1 MSHRE
6 ESASQKTGKSARA
19 TPPAP
24 AGPPPLAPAWRLRRR
39 RAWWFLAGLA
49 LAGLASVWFC
59 WLQPPGPVGP
69 PREGLTALR
78 SWWRPVERN
87 AHRRLPLVPSVNLN
101 GCFFTNQLGWVVGGD
116 GVILHTRDAGRSWQ
130 VQTNI
135 AWGAMPDAP
144 MTRWNLAQSVAAQT
158 SGPKDGPANDGKAGP
173 APVRNPNL
181 AGTKE
186 VPPDYEQ
193 GPPARAA
200 TPASGAARPR
210 APQDLNGVWF
220 ADDRQGWAVG
230 ALGTILHTTDGGQ
243 SWTAQATPTAE
254 SLSSLTFVDLQN
266 GWVVGSGGTV
276 LRTDDSGQTW
286 TIHSTQSSAWLD
298 AVTFLDTRRGWAVGG
313 GGLVLHTLDG
323 GLSWTNQSLPAG
335 LSGLRLHAVA
345 FVNADQGW
353 AVGRTGA
360 ILHTANGGQTW
371 AAHGAEEVDGL
382 GFPFNAVCFMDSRH
396 GWVAGEGGVIRH
408 TSDGGQTWRE
418 QRSNT
423 KVALRAIRFVDT
435 RRGWAVGGEGA
446 ILRTTDGGQT
456 WTACTANLTGTLA
469 TLALEDDRHAWVA
482 GEDGVLLR
490 TEDSGATWTSH
501 PSGTEEILT
510 ALTFLDAQRG
520 WLAGWNGTLRQT
532 LDGGR
537 TWQERSA
544 DTLADLWSLTFVDEQ
559 RAWIVGDG
567 GTILHSADGGQT
579 WSPQTSGVKA
589 TLFSVTFADASH
601 GWVAGET
608 GTLLATTDGGRTW
621 ALQSAGTKE
630 DLRRVV
636 FAGVERGWAVG
647 RRGTI
652 LHTSNG
658 GQTWTPQRSGTEAH
672 LFSAAF
678 ADVNRGWVV
687 GAGGAIRH
695 TSDGGQTWQAQP
707 TETRADLATVAFLD
721 GRRGWAAGSG
731 GVVLRTDNGGRTWT
745 DPRRY
750 RRYPAALFYPSL
762 LAAGFLAW
770 WGFRRPDQ
778 DQTGPEPV
786 RSIADHAVSDRPLTS
801 GDFDALNFG
810 PLAEG
815 IANYLRNAKTTGPLT
830 LAITGDWGSGKSS
843 LMGLLKE
850 KLEAQGFRPV
860 WFNAWHHQ
868 QEEQLLAAL
877 LDSIRRQAVPSWLSL
892 AGVQFRMRL
901 IQERLRRGWVGVLL
915 GTAACAMLAAVIA
928 NLGGDWKA
936 WLDSLA
942 QSSWP
947 VLAGKLAVAA
957 GALAALFKGVQ
968 GLKAFGVDPARLLA
982 SVTDKARLSDLGA
995 QTSFRHRFAQEFREV
1010 TTALQPRTMTVFI
1023 DDLDRCEPAQV
1034 MQVMQAL
1041 NFLSSS
1047 GECFLVVGMEEAAVT
1062 NCVAVSLKEQF
1073 DVKEGRELAAEDRVK
1088 RRWDYAQLWME
1099 KLIQI
1104 RIPVPSP
1111 NDSQFK
1117 ALLTGAKAA
1126 RAQTEWAGLLAGL
1139 KARTAHAWQTVRPIT
1154 LAAAVLALAAGGY
1167 YGVDRLIAAKA
1178 GRPAGNAHAKPPA
1191 PIAWSSNSVIAPER
1205 LQGILLESPQG
1216 LTGTALLGDANFTN
1230 WVATQHWTVKL
1241 DFEPREFAPA
1251 APQPATAVT
1260 PEPLPARTD
1269 TRQRERGLITGAGV
1283 SAVQTGQT
1291 DHSGWWVAGL
1301 GLLALVILGGPRL
1314 VQQLHQQVQDSED
1327 FRDAL
1332 ARWSEHICE
1341 AHPTPRAAKRLVN
1354 KLRFY
1359 AMVMRALR
1367 GIGIGADVP
1376 ENAIVA
1382 FGALEEQLA
1391 TGVLPPLAQRKRPAE
1406 AAAADKQAADV
1417 MALDESLARHPELFR
1432 YLRATVGTSATT
1444 KPAASMPA
1452 K

>member
-1 MSHRE
+1 MSNLEDPGRF
-6 ESASQKTGKSARA
+6 KTRKAAGPPL
-19 TPPAP
+19 TPPAATGGKP
-24 AGPPPLAPAWRLRRR
+24 QSPPWRLNRRR
-39 RAWWFLAGLA
+39 TRWFLAGLA
-49 LAGLASVWFC
+49 LAGLAGMWFC

-69 PREGLTALR
+69 PRARWWAPR
-78 SWWRPVERN
+78 SWVQPIERN
-87 AHRRLPLVPSVNLN
+87 AHRRLALVPSVSLN
-101 GCFFTNQLGWVVGGD
+101 GCFFTNHLGWVVGD
-116 GVILHTRDAGRSWQ
+116 SGVILHTRDGGRSWQ

-135 AWGAMPDAP
+135 VWGEMPDART
-144 MTRWNLAQSVAAQT
+144 TRVDSSQGLAAQT
-158 SGPKDGPANDGKAGP
+158 SGQKDAKADDGKAGL

-193 GPPARAA
+193 GPPGMASAPA
-200 TPASGAARPR
+200 TGAARPR

-220 ADDRQGWAVG
+220 ADERLGWAVG

-243 SWTAQATPTAE
+243 SWAAQSTDTAE
-254 SLSSLTFVDLQN
+254 VLGSVTFVDTQK
-266 GWVVGSGGTV
+266 GWVVGSGGAL
-276 LRTDDSGQTW
+276 LRTDDGGRTWTTKLMRQSGRLVSITFVDAQRGWMVEWGGTVLHTTDGGQSWTNQLIRGGVRLDSIAFANAERGWIAGSEGTILHTADGGQTW
-286 TIHSTQSSAWLD
+286 NAQFTNRTVSLSSVSFVD
-298 AVTFLDTRRGWAVGG
+298 ARHGWAVGMG
-313 GGLVLHTLDG
+313 G
-323 GLSWTNQSLPAG
+323 
-335 LSGLRLHAVA
+335 R
-345 FVNADQGW
+345 
-353 AVGRTGA
+353 
-360 ILHTANGGQTW
+360 ILHTANGGETW
-371 AAHGAEEVDGL
+371 
-382 GFPFNAVCFMDSRH
+382 
-396 GWVAGEGGVIRH
+396 
-408 TSDGGQTWRE
+408 SDQP
-418 QRSNT
+418 SNT
-423 KVALRAIRFVDT
+423 KDYLRAVRFVDA
-435 RRGWAVGGEGA
+435 RRGWAVGGEGT
-446 ILRTTDGGQT
+446 ILRTTDGGRT
-456 WTACTANLTGTLA
+456 WTACTANVTGTLA
-469 TLALEDDRHAWVA
+469 TLALEDDRHAWAA
-482 GEDGVLLR
+482 GEHGVLLR
-490 TEDSGATWTSH
+490 TEDGGVTWTTHSA
-501 PSGTEEILT
+501 GTDEILT
-510 ALTFLDAQRG
+510 ALAFPDARRG

-532 LDGGR
+532 LDGGQN
-537 TWQERSA
+537 WQERSL
-544 DTLADLWSLTFVDEQ
+544 DTLEDLWALTFADEQ
-559 RAWIVGDG
+559 RAWIVGGG

-589 TLFSVTFADASH
+589 ELFSVAFADASR
-601 GWVAGET
+601 GWVAGEN
-608 GTLLATTDGGRTW
+608 GTILATADGGQTW
-621 ALQSAGTKE
+621 TPRLTGQKE

-636 FAGVERGWAVG
+636 FVDAEHGWAVG

-658 GQTWTPQRSGTEAH
+658 GQSWAAQRSGTEAD
-672 LFSAAF
+672 LFSAVF
-678 ADVNRGWVV
+678 VNVNRGWVV
-687 GAGGAIRH
+687 GAEGTILSTR
-695 TSDGGQTWQAQP
+695 DGGQTWQEHTSA
-707 TETRADLATVAFLD
+707 TRAYLATVSFLD
-721 GRRGWAAGSG
+721 ERQGWAAGSG
-731 GVVLRTDNGGRTWT
+731 GVVLRTTDGGQTWS

-750 RRYPAALFYPSL
+750 RRYPAPLFYPSL

-770 WGFRRPDQ
+770 WGFRRPDE
-778 DQTGPEPV
+778 DQPGPEPV

-801 GDFDALNFG
+801 RDYDALNFG

-815 IANYLRNAKTTGPLT
+815 IANYLRNEKTTGPLT

-850 KLEAQGFRPV
+850 KLEAHGFRPV

-892 AGVQFRMRL
+892 AGVQFRIRL
-901 IQERLRRGWVGVLL
+901 ISERLKRGWGGVLL

-928 NLGGDWKA
+928 NLGSDWKA
-936 WLDSLA
+936 WIQSLA
-942 QSSWP
+942 DSSWP

-1073 DVKEGRELAAEDRVK
+1073 DVKEGRELAAEDRVR
-1088 RRWDYAQLWME
+1088 RRWEYAQLWME

-1111 NDSQFK
+1111 NDTQFK
-1117 ALLTGAKAA
+1117 ALLTGAKPAGA
-1126 RAQTEWAGLLAGL
+1126 RTEWAGLR
-1139 KARTAHAWQTVRPIT
+1139 ARLRARAAHGWQTVRPIA
-1154 LAAAVLALAAGGY
+1154 LSAAVVVLAAGGY
-1167 YGVDRLIAAKA
+1167 YGVDRLIAGKTSRQAGKA
-1178 GRPAGNAHAKPPA
+1178 DRKTVA
-1191 PIAWSSNSVIAPER
+1191 PVAWSSNSVIGPER

-1216 LTGTALLGDANFTN
+1216 LAGTALLGDANFTN
-1230 WVATQHWTVKL
+1230 WVATQRWTVKL
-1241 DFEPREFAPA
+1241 DFEPREFAAA
-1251 APQPATAVT
+1251 APKPETPVTLEPAP
-1260 PEPLPARTD
+1260 PEKTGG
-1269 TRQRERGLITGAGV
+1269 RERGVLTGARV
-1283 SAVQTGQT
+1283 TEVQKGQT
-1291 DHSGWWVAGL
+1291 DHSGWWLAGF
-1301 GLLALVILGGPRL
+1301 GLLALVIFGGKRL
-1314 VQQLHQQVQDSED
+1314 VEQFNQQVQDSED

-1332 ARWSEHICE
+1332 ARWSEHIGE

-1367 GIGIGADVP
+1367 GIGVGADVP

-1391 TGVLPPLAQRKRPAE
+1391 KGVEPLRAQYKRPRE
-1406 AAAADKQAADV
+1406 TTDSNKQAEDV
-1417 MALDESLARHPELFR
+1417 MALEESLARHPELFR
-1432 YLRATVGTSATT
+1432 YLRVTVGASAAGAGSV
-1444 KPAASMPA
+1444 PATPA
-1452 K
+1452 Q